1 MDEQNV
7 NGDSKT
13 QGRYQVLGEFIGKA
27 RLEAIDAFIDFA
39 ATHAKKRQFTDERTD
54 EMARV
59 LKEALANIITY
70 TFGGEPGEISLSCN
84 LDKFGKFV
92 LAIVDSGK
100 PFNML
105 LEDDPFIGALDAR
118 SDASGPTTKIIK
130 RFSSN
135 IEYKRLEN
143 KNHLIITLARDM
155 KRGRE

>member
-1 MDEQNV
+1 MEGQNGT
-7 NGDSKT
+7 NENKA
-13 QGRYQVLGEFIGKA
+13 QGRYQVLGEYTS
-27 RLEAIDAFIDFA
+27 EATMDSIDALIEFA
-39 ATHAKKRQFTDERTD
+39 CTHARQHEFMDDRIDEVK
-54 EMARV
+54 RV
-59 LKEALANIITY
+59 LREALTNIITCAFD
-70 TFGGEPGEISLSCN
+70 TAPGDIRVSCK

-105 LEDDPFIGALDAR
+105 LEDDPFISSLEPTPGAPRL
-118 SDASGPTTKIIK
+118 TTKTMK

-155 KRGRE
+155 RKGKE